1 MSDQAYHEELPAALP
16 AALARAVPGPGR
28 RVVDRMLGAARRGR
42 GMAFAWL
49 IRYSLLALRVSLGA
63 VFLGFGVLKYFPGV
77 SPAQSLVLATLHLLS
92 LRLVPSVIPG
102 LAAMAFVATLE
113 SVIGLLLITGRRLR
127 LAVVLLSIE
136 LAGIL
141 SPIVLLPRRMF
152 AGPDHMPTLEGQYVL
167 KDVILLAAGMVVA
180 AVAGG
185 ASLVEAEPAPEDE
198 LPAGRS
204 EIRRPEIRRPEI
216 RRSEI
221 RRSA

>member
-1 MSDQAYHEELPAALP
+1 MSDQAYHEDSLLPAALP
-16 AALARAVPGPGR
+16 ATLSRAAPRPRR
-28 RVVDRMLGAARRGR
+28 RVADRITATARRSQGV
-42 GMAFAWL
+42 AFHWL
-49 IRYSLLALRVSLGA
+49 IRHSLRALRISLGG

-77 SPAQSLVLATLHLLS
+77 SPAQSLVLATLHLLT
-92 LRLVPSVIPG
+92 LRMVPTVIPG
-102 LAAMAFVATLE
+102 MAAMAFVATLE
-113 SVIGLLLITGRRLR
+113 SVIGLLLITGRRMR

-167 KDVILLAAGMVVA
+167 KDVILLTAGMVVA

-185 ASLVEAEPAPEDE
+185 AALVETRSASADQQPADRLPSDE
-198 LPAGRS
+198 LSAERA
-204 EIRRPEIRRPEI
+204 EL
-216 RRSEI
+216 

>member
-1 MSDQAYHEELPAALP
+1 MPMSDQAFPEDSLLSPAKLS
-16 AALARAVPGPGR
+16 RAVPR
-28 RVVDRMLGAARRGR
+28 QRVLDRITAAARRSQG
-42 GMAFAWL
+42 AALHWL
-49 IRYSLLALRVSLGA
+49 IRYSLLALRISLGA

-77 SPAQSLVLATLHLLS
+77 SPAQSLVLATLHLLT
-92 LRLVPSVIPG
+92 LRLVPTVIPG
-102 LAAMAFVATLE
+102 MAAMAFVATLE
-113 SVIGLLLITGRRLR
+113 SVIGLLLITGRRMR

-167 KDVILLAAGMVVA
+167 KDVILLTAGMVVA

-185 ASLVEAEPAPEDE
+185 AALVETGPAPATEPATDE
-198 LPAGRS
+198 PPIDRS
-204 EIRRPEIRRPEI
+204 EL
-216 RRSEI
+216 

>member
-1 MSDQAYHEELPAALP
+1 MALQ
-16 AALARAVPGPGR
+16 
-28 RVVDRMLGAARRGR
+28 
-42 GMAFAWL
+42 WL
-49 IRYSLLALRVSLGA
+49 IRYSVLALRVSLGA
-63 VFLGFGVLKYFPGV
+63 VFLAFGVLKYFPGV
-77 SPAQSLVLATLHLLS
+77 SPAQSLVLATLHLLT
-92 LRLVPSVIPG
+92 LRLVPTVIPG

-113 SVIGLLLITGRRLR
+113 SVIGLLLITGRRMR
-127 LAVVLLSIE
+127 LAVVLLAIE

-185 ASLVEAEPAPEDE
+185 ASLVEAESVPAADP
-198 LPAGRS
+198 PVSRS
-204 EIRRPEIRRPEI
+204 EL
-216 RRSEI
+216 